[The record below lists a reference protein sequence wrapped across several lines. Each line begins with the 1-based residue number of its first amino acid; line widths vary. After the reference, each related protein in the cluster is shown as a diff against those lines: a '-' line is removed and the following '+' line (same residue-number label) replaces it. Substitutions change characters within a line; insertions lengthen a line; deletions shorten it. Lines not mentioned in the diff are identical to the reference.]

1 MHEDPTEPEILALA
15 KPHPLSTIFWYLTTR
30 IFWLIGKVFFRMQ
43 VRGLERLPKKGP
55 FILTPNHQSYLD
67 APALMGILPWR
78 VFSRQFSVGTSEIF
92 GTGIARKIAYT
103 LNLVPV
109 DPDANLVPAMKA
121 GAFGLRNNKVLIL
134 FPEGERSIDGSP
146 KKFKKGAAILSANL
160 DVPIVPVALAGFHEA
175 WPRGKGFQQF
185 RKLKVV
191 FGEPIYPGKKPD
203 DDTVYESLTTELRN
217 RVVKMWEEVQ
227 QGQAEPEMAG

>member
-1 MHEDPTEPEILALA
+1 
-15 KPHPLSTIFWYLTTR
+15 
-30 IFWLIGKVFFRMQ
+30 V
-43 VRGLERLPKKGP
+43 
-55 FILTPNHQSYLD
+55 
-67 APALMGILPWR
+67 LMGTLPWR
-78 VFSRQFSVGTSEIF
+78 VFRRQFSVGTSEIF
-92 GTGIARKIAYT
+92 GSGIARKIAYT

-121 GAFGLRNNKVLIL
+121 GSFGLRKNKVLIL

-175 WPRGKGFQQF
+175 WPRGKGFQKF
-185 RKLKVV
+185 AKLKVV
-191 FGEPIYPGKKPD
+191 FGEPIYPGEKPKD
-203 DDTVYESLTTELRN
+203 EAVYESLTTELRN

-227 QGQAEPEMAG
+227 SGQAEPEMV